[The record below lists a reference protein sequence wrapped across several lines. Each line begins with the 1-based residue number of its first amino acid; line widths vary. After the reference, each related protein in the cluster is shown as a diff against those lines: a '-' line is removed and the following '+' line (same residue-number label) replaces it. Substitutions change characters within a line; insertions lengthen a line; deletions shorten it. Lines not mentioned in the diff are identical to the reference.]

1 MTQAKKTNQNPAAPF
16 SAANASFKTNGAA
29 KTGELELAL
38 TPEQNGLGA
47 SFGARLEAGVE
58 PGLGSGAAA
67 GAPELTPGMSET
79 CELTAGLEAGT
90 AAGLAPSL
98 TSSLEAGL
106 PSNLKSAPAH
116 EANLTPPSASAGAW
130 KQQLLSLSGRILRK
144 FIWMLIVFFGITAI
158 SFWVIHLAPGTPTDL
173 QTTMNPFAGEEA
185 RLRLNALYGLDKP
198 LAEQYISWVSR
209 MVQLDFGN
217 SMSSDSRPVWDKIK
231 ERLPLTL
238 GMNIASLILTLI
250 IAVPIGIVSACRQGG
265 LFDRVSTIFVFIGFA
280 MPGFWLALLL
290 MMLFAIELDWLPV
303 SGITSFDFESLSLW
317 GKFCDLAQ
325 HLAMPLFVYTFGSL
339 AAMSRFMRSSMLEV
353 LRQDYI
359 TTAKAKGLP
368 GRKVIGKHALRNALL
383 PLITLLGLS
392 IPGLI
397 GGSVIIE
404 SIFALPGLGQLFY
417 GAVLAR
423 DYPLIMGNLVLGAM
437 LTLAGNMLA
446 DLAYGMADPRI
457 RRGAKI

>member
-1 MTQAKKTNQNPAAPF
+1 MAEAILEKNAPPLLREEKK
-16 SAANASFKTNGAA
+16 SR
-29 KTGELELAL
+29 LA
-38 TPEQNGLGA
+38 GLG
-47 SFGARLEAGVE
+47 
-58 PGLGSGAAA
+58 
-67 GAPELTPGMSET
+67 
-79 CELTAGLEAGT
+79 
-90 AAGLAPSL
+90 
-98 TSSLEAGL
+98 
-106 PSNLKSAPAH
+106 
-116 EANLTPPSASAGAW
+116 
-130 KQQLLSLSGRILRK
+130 GRILRK
-144 FIWMLIVFFGITAI
+144 LAWMLIVFFGITAI

-185 RLRLNALYGLDKP
+185 RNRLNALYGLDKP
-198 LAEQYISWVSR
+198 LAEQYVEWVAR
-209 MVQLDFGN
+209 MVRLDFGN

-238 GMNIASLILTLI
+238 GMNLGALFLTLLI
-250 IAVPIGIVSACRQGG
+250 GVPIGIISACRQGG
-265 LFDRVSTIFVFIGFA
+265 VFDRVSTVFVFIGFA
-280 MPGFWLALLL
+280 MPGFWLGLLL
-290 MMLFAIELDWLPV
+290 MMFFGVELEWLPV
-303 SGITSFDFESLSLW
+303 SGITSFDFESYGFW
-317 GKFCDLAQ
+317 GKLWDLAQ

-359 TTAKAKGLP
+359 VTARAKGLSS
-368 GRKVIGKHALRNALL
+368 RKVVMRHALRNALL

-417 GAVLAR
+417 TAVLAR

-446 DLAYGMADPRI
+446 DLAYGFADPRI